1 MIDKKQL
8 AADIAATMTQDNKK
22 FFMHLF
28 EQGDLSSAKTIV
40 KASAKQHLFEQ
51 QFIGSHATTSE
62 HIQNGITDI
71 AYGLLKNNNKLAINE
86 FGEIVEIAC

>member
-1 MIDKKQL
+1 MIDERQL
-8 AADIAATMTQDNKK
+8 AAISAATMTSDSKK

-28 EQGDLSSAKTIV
+28 EQGDLSSAKTV
-40 KASAKQHLFEQ
+40 LKASAKAHLFEQ
-51 QFIGSHATTSE
+51 QFIGSHASTSE

-71 AYGLLKNNNKLAINE
+71 AYGLLKNNTKLSMNE